1 MADRPSEEENPY
13 SDAVGS
19 LWFIIVGKKVM
30 VLEKEDRLTIP
41 IIKDIEALGLRP
53 VSIHRLG
60 VCQGIDCF
68 AADIE
73 TIEDIPEGMVLKG
86 IWGMFNQVDPM
97 TFNLILKAVH
107 LVEWQRNERFC
118 GRCGSK
124 TEPQRDMRAMI
135 CPSCGRVVFP
145 RISPAI
151 IVLVSKG
158 SKILLARERR
168 FKDGMYSVLAGFVEP
183 GETLEDTVRRE
194 VKEEVGIEIKDIRYF
209 GSQPWPF
216 PDSLMI
222 AFTAEYLEG
231 EISID
236 EREIIHADWFDWDS
250 LPFIP
255 GKISI
260 ARHMIDWFIEKGHR
274 GQS

>member
-1 MADRPSEEENPY
+1 MANRPLEEENPY

-30 VLEKEDRLTIP
+30 VLEKEGRLTIP

-53 VSIHRLG
+53 VSIHSLG
-60 VCQGIDCF
+60 VWQGIDCF

-73 TIEDIPEGMVLKG
+73 TIEDIPEDMVLKG
-86 IWGMFNQVDPM
+86 IWGMFNHVDPM

-124 TEPQRDMRAMI
+124 TEPQRDIRAMI
-135 CPSCGRVVFP
+135 CPICGLVVFP

-158 SKILLARERR
+158 SKILLAREKR

-183 GETLEDTVRRE
+183 GETLEDAVRRE
-194 VKEEVGIEIKDIRYF
+194 VKEEVGIAIKNIRYF

-236 EREIIHADWFDWDS
+236 EAEILHADWFDCDR
-250 LPFIP
+250 LPSIP

-260 ARHMIDWFIEKGHR
+260 ARHMIDWFIEKGLS
-274 GQS
+274 QS